1 MDRKFEKILAYI
13 GGSWQIISGLITI
26 IPYSTMIKR
35 QGFNVTGG
43 SQLSINATQSVID
56 SIYSFSTTI
65 GILFVGIGL
74 LNLYLS
80 KRLKS
85 GEVEKRIPTWFIC
98 CGIISL
104 FVMDFISCVVFVA
117 SGLVAMARNKSI
129 SIINN

>member
-13 GGSWQIISGLITI
+13 GGAWQIISGLITI

-35 QGFNVTGG
+35 EGVNVTGS

-80 KRLKS
+80 KRLRS
-85 GEVEKRIPTWFIC
+85 GEVEKKIPAWFIC

-104 FVMDFISCVVFVA
+104 FLMDFISCIVFVA

-129 SIINN
+129 RIINN